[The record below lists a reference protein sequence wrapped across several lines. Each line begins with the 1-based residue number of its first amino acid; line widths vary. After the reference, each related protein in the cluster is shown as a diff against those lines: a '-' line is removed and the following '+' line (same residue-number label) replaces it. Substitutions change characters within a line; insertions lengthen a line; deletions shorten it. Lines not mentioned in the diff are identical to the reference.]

1 MTKKDIINEL
11 KEFVLPERILTFQKV
26 LSQRT
31 RYISLLIENI
41 YQTHNASAILRTAE
55 ALGIQD
61 LYIYERKN
69 HFNPNEEISMGAH
82 KWLNIKKYNENEQSV
97 PEIISKLKNKGYR
110 IVATAL
116 HDNAYDIE
124 HIDLNKGKI
133 LFLFG
138 TEKEGLTTEIKN
150 QADEFVKIPMFGFT
164 ESFNVSVSVGI
175 VLYSVIRKLQKSN
188 INYKLTE
195 EERETLMVEWLAKSI
210 PLGEKV
216 LERILK
222 KEAR

>member
-11 KEFVLPERILTFQKV
+11 KEFVLPERISTFQNV
-26 LSQRT
+26 LAQRT
-31 RYISLLIENI
+31 RYISLLIENVF
-41 YQTHNASAILRTAE
+41 QSHNASAIIRTAE
-55 ALGIQD
+55 AMGIQD
-61 LYIYERKN
+61 LYVYERKN
-69 HFNPNEEISMGAH
+69 NFNPNDEISMGAH
-82 KWLNIKKYNENEQSV
+82 KWLNIKKYNETEQSV
-97 PEIISKLKNKGYR
+97 SEVISELKNKGYR

-133 LFLFG
+133 VFLFG
-138 TEKEGLTTEIKN
+138 TEKEGLTAEIKS
-150 QADEFVKIPMFGFT
+150 QAEEFVKIPMFGFT

-175 VLYSVIRKLQKSN
+175 VLYSVIRKLQKNN

-195 EERETLMVEWLAKSI
+195 EERETIMVEWLVKSI
-210 PLGEKV
+210 PMGEKV

-222 KEAR
+222 KEAH

>member
-1 MTKKDIINEL
+1 A
-11 KEFVLPERILTFQKV
+11 ERFLTFQNV

-31 RYISLLIENI
+31 RYISLLIENVF
-41 YQTHNASAILRTAE
+41 QTHNASAILRTAE

-82 KWLNIKKYNENEQSV
+82 KWLNIKKYNESEQSV
-97 PEIISKLKNKGYR
+97 SEVISQLKNKGYR
-110 IVATAL
+110 IIATTL

-133 LFLFG
+133 VFLFG
-138 TEKEGLTTEIKN
+138 TEKEGLTTEIKS

-195 EERETLMVEWLAKSI
+195 EERDNLMIEWLVKSI
-210 PLGEKV
+210 PAGEKI

-222 KEAR
+222 KENR